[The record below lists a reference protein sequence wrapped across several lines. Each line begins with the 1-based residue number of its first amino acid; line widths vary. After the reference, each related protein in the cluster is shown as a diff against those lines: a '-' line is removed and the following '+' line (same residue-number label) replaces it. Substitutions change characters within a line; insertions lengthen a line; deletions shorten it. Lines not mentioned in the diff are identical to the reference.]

1 MFAALMM
8 LPLLSIEAITVA
20 PYLNTSLPLDSSTE
34 KFVVAS
40 LATVPLAL
48 PVPPFAVASV
58 PVKEMLGVDP
68 PEEARGDDAVTEVT
82 VPPEPVAE
90 MVMLPDPLVILT
102 PLPAVNVALLSVLP
116 VELPIKSCPSVYEV

>member
-8 LPLLSIEAITVA
+8 LPLLSIEAITVE
-20 PYLNTSLPLDSSTE
+20 PYLNTRLPPDSSTE

-48 PVPPFAVASV
+48 PVPPLAVASV
-58 PVKEMLGVDP
+58 PVKEMSGVDP

-82 VPPEPVAE
+82 VPPEPVEDSVPPANE
-90 MVMLPDPLVILT
+90 MPEPIVTLLNPPE
-102 PLPAVNVALLSVLP
+102 PLPYRMDVPDVAGA
-116 VELPIKSCPSVYEV
+116 